1 MGLGTE
7 FTIQYQVLQHLDFMY
22 KDIIKYIIIAI
33 DENEN
38 RFLGQGKE
46 IISNIS
52 SWIRILHIVR
62 KALILEK

>member
-22 KDIIKYIIIAI
+22 KDIVKYIIITI

-46 IISNIS
+46 NITS
-52 SWIRILHIVR
+52 
-62 KALILEK
+62 APGLESCTL